1 MDPDRP
7 DPAPAPPPAPA
18 PRPRVA
24 ATLAHGIGRLLL
36 WLPGAAIG
44 LLLAGMVALWF
55 WAATPGSLAQ
65 ALSWADDW
73 LAASEGPQAMRLQA
87 TEVTGSLRHGGRIGT
102 LRWSQGALSVQADA
116 LELVW
121 DDSLWTNL
129 LAGQGLRLPL
139 LRVAQ
144 LSVHD
149 ERPPSPAPSQAPTAL
164 DLPLPLSLD
173 FELQR
178 LQISGRQDLLATD
191 IRGQYR
197 YAQAAGMGAHRL
209 RLDSLQWAQGSY
221 RAQVELGAQAPMA
234 LNASLEGD
242 IRTALPS
249 GQALPL
255 KARLQASGHLAGADA
270 AITLNAR
277 LQPSPPAPGA
287 QASTLSL
294 QAQLRPWADLPLH
307 SATLRAQA
315 LDLAP
320 LWPGAPT
327 TAISGELL
335 AQPEGADW
343 HATLRLDNPRAG
355 PADQRALPLQ
365 SLQAE
370 LRRVGERWTLASLQ
384 ARLGEGSLQAQ
395 GSGRLLRDAQ
405 GRWRPVDWTGGLRA
419 SGLRADRLWSTLS
432 ADAFDAQLSARS
444 APEPR
449 VPGALALQASV
460 QVSPGRS
467 ATSASTAPAQLALQA
482 RWLPEAGG
490 DGTQGALELDS
501 VQLHALA
508 AELQGRGRVDTRRRD
523 AEGQWTLSLPG
534 AHLMTQWRA
543 AHADGEGELT
553 LQIEQAERVSAWL
566 RSLRDQPW
574 WGDELRQRLAQMTD
588 TEARGA
594 AEVQLSWRGG
604 LGALGWPAP
613 TAPVSGAATPLRLD
627 ARLSAP
633 RLDLQRS
640 GGADVGV
647 RDLVLQVSGPQDA
660 LALSL
665 NGQLLGAGWQLGL
678 ESEGRLAL
686 ARVDQGRLDLARLRL
701 LAIPEGAGADAAGW
715 QLANAQPLRLAWQ
728 REGDG
733 TLGVDAGSGLLALR
747 PVGPPLPEL
756 QTPLSLAWQ
765 SLAWQAQTLQSRG
778 QLTGL
783 TLPWLDAFHA
793 ALRGQRLLAP
803 NGVDGDLTLDGD
815 WDLQWPLGGAGSPA
829 LALNL
834 QRRGGD
840 IRWNGHTPGDGST
853 GTGSPLTAGVRDAR
867 VRLTVQGQRLQA
879 LLRWDTERLGVASA
893 DLDSPLAAV
902 ASGEDADPLER
913 WWPARS
919 PLQGTAQVALP
930 QVGVWSLLAPPGWRM
945 QGTLQAQARLAGT
958 RGAPQWSGSL
968 QAEDLA
974 LRSVVEGIAFTQG
987 RLNATLEGE
996 RIRVERLSLQGAGE
1010 GDTGGRLDASGQAEW
1025 RAVPGSLLRQP
1036 FIELQ
1041 ARAQQLRVSS
1051 RPDRRL
1057 TVSGDASATLA
1068 GTQLQLRGQ
1077 LRADSALFI
1086 LPDETTPS
1094 LGKDVVV
1101 RHTKD
1106 TPAEAPTGQRVQP
1119 DIAFTLDLGPQFE
1132 VRGQGLQTRLEG
1144 QLSLRANPASPTP
1157 RVLGEVRTAGGS
1169 YRAYDQSLRIASGAL
1184 RFTGPYDDPALDIRA
1199 VRVLP
1204 QNTDQTVGVQIGGHA
1219 QAPRVTLF
1227 ADPVLPDGET
1237 LAWLVLGRPASS
1249 SGAQAFVLQQAA
1261 RRLLSRQGEPLD
1273 GALARSLGIDEIGFS
1288 AVNSSSAGTGTSNTT
1303 TSSAALTLGKRLS
1316 SDLYLSYEQS
1326 LAGTMSTVSI
1336 LYDLSRRLTLRARA
1350 GTENAIDLIFTQ
1362 RYD

>member
-7 DPAPAPPPAPA
+7 DPAPVPPGAPAPA
-18 PRPRVA
+18 PRRRVA
-24 ATLAHGIGRLLL
+24 ATLAHGVGRLLL

-44 LLLAGMVALWF
+44 LLLAGAVALWF

-65 ALSWADDW
+65 ALSWAEDW
-73 LAASEGPQAMRLQA
+73 FAASEGPQAMRLQ
-87 TEVTGSLRHGGRIGT
+87 TSEVTGSLRHGGRIGT

-121 DDSLWTNL
+121 DDSLWTQL

-178 LQISGRQDLLATD
+178 LQVSGRQDLLATD

-197 YAQAAGMGAHRL
+197 YAQVGDMGAHRL

-221 RAQVELGAQAPMA
+221 RAQIELGAQAPMA
-234 LNASLEGD
+234 LKASLEGD

-255 KARLQASGHLAGADA
+255 QARLQASGHLAGADA
-270 AITLNAR
+270 EITLDAH

-307 SATLRAQA
+307 SAALRAQA

-343 HATLRLDNPRAG
+343 RATLRLDNPRAG
-355 PADQRALPLQ
+355 PADQQALPLQ

-405 GRWRPVDWTGGLRA
+405 GRWVPVDWTGELRA
-419 SGLRADRLWSTLS
+419 SGLRTDRLWSTLS

-449 VPGALALQASV
+449 SPGALALQARV
-460 QVSPGRS
+460 HAAPGS
-467 ATSASTAPAQLALQA
+467 AAPAQLALQA

-508 AELQGRGRVDTRRRD
+508 ADLQGRGRVDTRRRA

-534 AHLMTQWRA
+534 AQMQTQWRA

-574 WGDELRQRLAQMTD
+574 WGDELRQRLAQITE

-594 AEVQLSWRGG
+594 ADLQLSWRGG
-604 LGALGWPAP
+604 LGTLGWPAP
-613 TAPVSGAATPLRLD
+613 AVPSVGTPAPLRLD
-627 ARLSAP
+627 ARLSAS

-640 GGADVGV
+640 GGADIGV
-647 RDLVLQVSGPQDA
+647 RDLVLQVSGPQNA
-660 LALSL
+660 MALSL
-665 NGQLLGAGWQLGL
+665 NGHLLGAGWQLGV

-686 ARVDQGRLDLARLRL
+686 DRVDQGRLDLTRLRL
-701 LAIPEGAGADAAGW
+701 LATPESADATGW

-733 TLGVDAGSGLLALR
+733 ALGVDAGSGSLALR
-747 PVGPPLPEL
+747 PAGPPRPEP
-756 QTPLSLAWQ
+756 QTPLSLEWQ

-783 TLPWLDAFHA
+783 TLPWLDAFNE

-803 NGVDGDLTLDGD
+803 NGVVGDLALDGD
-815 WDLQWPLGGAGSPA
+815 WDLQWPLGAAGTPT

-834 QRRGGD
+834 QRRSGD
-840 IRWNGHTPGDGST
+840 IRWNGHTPGDGSA
-853 GTGSPLTAGVRDAR
+853 GSGAPLTAGVRDAR
-867 VRLTVQGQRLQA
+867 VRVTVQERRLQA

-893 DLDSPLAAV
+893 DLDSPLATV

-919 PLQGTAQVALP
+919 PVQGSAQVALP

-945 QGTLQAQARLAGT
+945 QGTLQAQAHLAGT

-987 RLNATLEGE
+987 RLNATLAGE
-996 RIRVERLSLQGAGE
+996 RIRIEQLSLRGAG
-1010 GDTGGRLDASGQAEW
+1010 DAGGSLEASGQAEW

-1057 TVSGDASATLA
+1057 TVSGDASATLD
-1068 GTQLQLRGQ
+1068 GTQLLLRGQ

-1101 RHTKD
+1101 RHTRD
-1106 TPAEAPTGQRVQP
+1106 TPAEPPTGQRVRP
-1119 DIAFTLDLGPQFE
+1119 DLLFSLDLGPQFE

-1144 QLSLRANPASPTP
+1144 LLSLRANPAAPTP

-1199 VRVLP
+1199 VRELP
-1204 QNTDQTVGVQIGGHA
+1204 QNTEQTVGVQIGGTA
-1219 QAPRVTLF
+1219 QGPRVTLF
-1227 ADPVLPDGET
+1227 SDPVLPDGET

-1261 RRLLSRQGEPLD
+1261 QRLLSRQGEPLD

-1288 AVNSSSAGTGTSNTT
+1288 AVSNSTAGAGTGTTT

-1350 GTENAIDLIFTQ
+1350 GTENAIDLIFTH